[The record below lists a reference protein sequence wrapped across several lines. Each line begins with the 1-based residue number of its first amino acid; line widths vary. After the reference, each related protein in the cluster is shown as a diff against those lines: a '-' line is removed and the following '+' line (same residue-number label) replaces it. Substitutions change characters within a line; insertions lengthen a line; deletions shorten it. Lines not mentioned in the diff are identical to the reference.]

1 MKYVFAGS
9 SGFLGKALAR
19 DLVADGHQ
27 VVRLVRRAPSQ
38 PDEVRWDPAA
48 GQLDPAAL
56 ADADVLVNL
65 AGANIGRPWT
75 PTYRKTI
82 RESRVSTTATLAAAA
97 AALDWP
103 PVFITQ
109 SGIGGYG
116 KDCGDRI
123 LTEDSELGDG
133 FLADVVSL
141 WEGAAEPARAA
152 GCRVAALRTG
162 VVIDRGAPAF
172 RLLALPFKLGFGG
185 RLGSGKQYFPVVS
198 LTDWI
203 RAVRFVAEHDEI
215 SGPVNVNLPTPVT
228 SQEFTVALGKAL
240 HRPTLVPIPSF
251 VLTTVLREFAWEL
264 IGSKRALPTKLLTA
278 GFTFT
283 HPTASEALAATLT
296 RPRLQ
301 SSSSRSPGV

>member
-1 MKYVFAGS
+1 MKYVLAGS

-27 VVRLVRRAPSQ
+27 VVRLVRREPSR
-38 PDEVRWDPAA
+38 PDEVRWDPAT
-48 GQLDPAAL
+48 GQLDPTAL

-75 PTYRKTI
+75 PAYRKTI

-97 AALDWP
+97 AELGRR

-123 LTEDSELGDG
+123 LTEDSELGEG
-133 FLADVVSL
+133 FLADVVRL

-162 VVIDRGAPAF
+162 VVIDRDAPAF
-172 RLLALPFKLGFGG
+172 RLLSLPFRLGFGG
-185 RLGSGKQYFPVVS
+185 RLGSGKQYFPMVS
-198 LTDWI
+198 LTDWL

-215 SGPVNVNLPTPVT
+215 DGPVNVDLPTPLT
-228 SQEFTVALGKAL
+228 NQEFTTALGKTL
-240 HRPTLVPIPSF
+240 HRPAVVSVPSF
-251 VLTTVLREFAWEL
+251 VLTTLLGEFAWEL
-264 IGSKRALPTKLLTA
+264 IGSKRALPTKLLDA
-278 GFTFT
+278 GFTFS
-283 HPTASEALAATLT
+283 HPTAPEALAATLT
-296 RPRLQ
+296 
-301 SSSSRSPGV
+301 